1 MERRR
6 KVELFEE
13 LRREYEY
20 GCGTIVGVAKTF
32 GVHRRLVRQ
41 AIENALPP
49 ERKRAER
56 RRPKFA
62 AIREFIDK
70 ILKAD
75 EQAPRKQRH
84 TAHRIY
90 ERLGVELAALAISER
105 TVRQYVRERREQ
117 LGLYERVVMVP
128 QAYEWGVEA
137 QVDWYEAAVVLGGT
151 RQTVQFFAM
160 RAMASGAAFHCAYP
174 RATQQA
180 FLEAHEL
187 AFAYF
192 GGVFR
197 RLRYDNLTSAVK
209 KILRGYRREET
220 TRFIAFRSHWQY
232 EASFCNPA
240 QGHEKGGVEGEV
252 GRFRRNHLV
261 PVPEFAD
268 FGELNAYLLSAC
280 QQDEGR
286 RIAEHELTVGADLAI
301 ERQHLRP
308 RATEGFGLAE
318 ESYCV
323 VDGKG
328 CVRARMN
335 SYSTPLSPGNRP
347 LVRVLPATVEVWHQG
362 QRVASHERSY
372 ERGKQIFDLE
382 HYLDVLARKP
392 GAFAGSKPL
401 QQWRAEGRWT
411 RAYDELWESLQQR
424 HGVADGTREMIAVL
438 QLGRRFGYVRL
449 TGAIAEALAC
459 GACDTAAV
467 SYLLSAST
475 LPAQSPALLPDTS
488 ETGATVSVLTA
499 AYFTRPLPSLTSY
512 DSLLEMNTATAG
524 KTAEVT
530 L

>member
-20 GCGTIVGVAKTF
+20 GCGTIVGVAKRF

-41 AIENALPP
+41 AIESALPP
-49 ERKRAER
+49 ERKRAAR
-56 RRPKFA
+56 RRPKFV
-62 AIREFIDK
+62 AICEFIDQR
-70 ILKAD
+70 LKED

-90 ERLGVELAALAISER
+90 ERLRVELPGVRVSER
-105 TVRQYVRERREQ
+105 TVRQYVRERRAQ

-137 QVDWYEAAVVLGGT
+137 QVDWYEAVVVLGGT
-151 RQTVQFFAM
+151 RQTVQCFAM

-197 RLRYDNLTSAVK
+197 RLRYDNLSSAVK
-209 KILRGYRREET
+209 KIVRGYRREET

-261 PVPEFAD
+261 PVPAFAD
-268 FGELNAYLLSAC
+268 FAELNAYLLTAC

-286 RIAEHELTVGADLAI
+286 RIAAHELTVGADLAI
-301 ERQHLRP
+301 ERQQLRP
-308 RATEGFGLAE
+308 LAREGFALAE
-318 ESYCV
+318 ESYGV
-323 VDGKG
+323 VDAKG
-328 CVRARMN
+328 CIRARLN
-335 SYSTPLSPGNRP
+335 SYSTPLSPGQRP
-347 LVRVLPATVEVWHQG
+347 LVRVLPATIEVWQQG
-362 QRVASHERSY
+362 QRVARHERSY
-372 ERGKQIFDLE
+372 ERGQQILDLE

-392 GAFAGSKPL
+392 GALAGSKPL

-438 QLGRRFGYVRL
+438 QLGRRCGYVRL
-449 TGAIAEALAC
+449 SAAIAEALAC

-467 SYLLSAST
+467 SYLLSA
-475 LPAQSPALLPDTS
+475 PALVAPSPALLLVDD
-488 ETGATVSVLTA
+488 ETGSSLAA

-512 DSLLEMNTATAG
+512 DSLLERNTVTVGPA
-524 KTAEVT
+524 AEVA

>member
-20 GCGTIVGVAKTF
+20 GCGTIVGVAKRF

-41 AIENALPP
+41 AIESAWPP
-49 ERKRAER
+49 ERKRAAR

-62 AIREFIDK
+62 AICEFIDQR
-70 ILKAD
+70 LKED

-90 ERLGVELAALAISER
+90 ERLRVELPGVRVSER
-105 TVRQYVRERREQ
+105 TVRQYVRERRAQ

-137 QVDWYEAAVVLGGT
+137 QVDWYEAVVVLGGT
-151 RQTVQFFAM
+151 RQTVQCFAM

-197 RLRYDNLTSAVK
+197 RLRYDNLSSAVK
-209 KILRGYRREET
+209 KIVRGYRREET

-268 FGELNAYLLSAC
+268 FAELNAYLLSAC

-286 RIAEHELTVGADLAI
+286 RIAAHELTVGAKLAI
-301 ERQHLRP
+301 ERQQLRP
-308 RATEGFGLAE
+308 LATEGFGLAE
-318 ESYCV
+318 ESYGV
-323 VDGKG
+323 VDAKG
-328 CVRARMN
+328 CIRARLN
-335 SYSTPLSPGNRP
+335 SYSTPLSPGQRP
-347 LVRVLPATVEVWHQG
+347 LLRVLPATIEVWHQG
-362 QRVASHERSY
+362 QRVAAHERSY
-372 ERGKQIFDLE
+372 ERGQQILDLE

-438 QLGRRFGYVRL
+438 QLGRRCGYLRL
-449 TGAIAEALAC
+449 STAIAAALAC

-467 SYLLSAST
+467 SYLLSAAA
-475 LPAQSPALLPDTS
+475 LAAPSPALLLADS
-488 ETGATVSVLTA
+488 VETGSSLTA

-512 DSLLEMNTATAG
+512 DSLLERNTATVGRA
-524 KTAEVT
+524 AEVAS
-530 L
+530 